1 MARRVPDAEEEVAD
15 AERGEKTV
23 VVGEKVVGVYEE
35 SDGWREEIGV
45 ENETKLHEDE
55 TGAAAET
62 FEQREK
68 ASPGEKAYV
77 SGEKGEFA
85 GAGEEERS
93 GQGFRRRMRYYVI
106 CFLTSSFFCKERKK
120 EKGDE

>member
-1 MARRVPDAEEEVAD
+1 MARRVPDAEEVAD

-68 ASPGEKAYV
+68 ASPGE
-77 SGEKGEFA
+77 
-85 GAGEEERS
+85 EERS
-93 GQGFRRRMRYYVI
+93 GQGFRRRMRYYVM
-106 CFLTSSFFCKERKK
+106 CF
-120 EKGDE
+120 

>member
-106 CFLTSSFFCKERKK
+106 CF
-120 EKGDE
+120 

>member
-1 MARRVPDAEEEVAD
+1 MARRVPDAEEVAD

-68 ASPGEKAYV
+68 
-77 SGEKGEFA
+77 GEFA

-93 GQGFRRRMRYYVI
+93 GQGFRRRMRYYVM
-106 CFLTSSFFCKERKK
+106 CF
-120 EKGDE
+120 

>member
-23 VVGEKVVGVYEE
+23 VGGEKVVGVYEE

-85 GAGEEERS
+85 GACEEERS

-106 CFLTSSFFCKERKK
+106 CF
-120 EKGDE
+120 

>member
-68 ASPGEKAYV
+68 ASPGEK
-77 SGEKGEFA
+77 GEFA

-93 GQGFRRRMRYYVI
+93 GKGFERRMRYYVT
-106 CFLTSSFFCKERKK
+106 CFELLLKRPREREKEGEMTS
-120 EKGDE
+120 D

>member
-1 MARRVPDAEEEVAD
+1 MARRVPDAEEVAD
-15 AERGEKTV
+15 AERGEETV

-68 ASPGEKAYV
+68 AYV

-85 GAGEEERS
+85 GAGEEEHS
-93 GQGFRRRMRYYVI
+93 GQGFRRRMRYYVM
-106 CFLTSSFFCKERKK
+106 CF
-120 EKGDE
+120 

>member
-68 ASPGEKAYV
+68 ASPGEK
-77 SGEKGEFA
+77 GEFA

-93 GQGFRRRMRYYVI
+93 GQGFRRRMRYYVM
-106 CFLTSSFFCKERKK
+106 CF
-120 EKGDE
+120 